1 MRMTPKSVIRTAVF
15 PVAGRGTRFLPAT
28 KASPKEM
35 LPVVDK
41 PLIQYAVEE
50 ALAAGAT
57 RLVFVTGASKRA
69 IEDHF
74 DSDQELEQLL
84 ERQGKSD
91 VLNQLRSVLPSYAS
105 CIYIRQP
112 APLGLGHAVLCAQP
126 AVGAEPFFVH
136 LADDL
141 IKSNVACLAQMAEV
155 YAAKRASILGVQVVP
170 KADTDKYGIVAVEA
184 DKSNTSRVRSIIEKP
199 KPAVAPSNLAVVGRY
214 VLAPA
219 IFEHLERLGQGAGGE
234 IQLTDGI
241 AALMREEAVYAYRF
255 SGKRYDCGSKLGYL
269 QATVEYALSH
279 PALGK
284 DFRKYVKGLDVDASE
299 FREEAAQAMQ
309 KAASVAGERSGAGR
323 RPRGNGNGPAR
334 MTNGSGARSH
344 SAGPGGRR
352 RAGRP
357 AQP

>member
-1 MRMTPKSVIRTAVF
+1 MRLTPKSVIRTAVF

-50 ALAAGAT
+50 ALAAGVT
-57 RLVFVTGASKRA
+57 RLVFITGASKRA

-74 DSDQELEQLL
+74 DSDGELEQLL

-91 VLNQLRSVLPSYAS
+91 LLNQLRSVLPSYAS

-141 IKSNVACLAQMAEV
+141 IRSEVACLAQMAKV
-155 YAAKRASILGVQVVP
+155 YESKRASILGVQVVP

-184 DKSNTSRVRSIIEKP
+184 DKSNTSRVRSIVEKP

-284 DFRKYVKGLDVDASE
+284 DFRKYVKGLDVNSAE
-299 FREEAAQAMQ
+299 FREDSGQSLQKSAPEAAAR
-309 KAASVAGERSGAGR
+309 AVAGR
-323 RPRGNGNGPAR
+323 RSSRGKVNGA
-334 MTNGSGARSH
+334 TNDSGARTNAAR
-344 SAGPGGRR
+344 SAPRR
-352 RAGRP
+352 RTGRG
-357 AQP
+357 AQA